1 MLYSEVQDAELIT
14 RYASGD
20 ERAFEVLMLRHGDPL
35 FAAIVSK
42 VKDRDV
48 ADDIFQEVWIKFIH
62 SVKSGDYAES
72 GKFAAWIHRVAR
84 NATMDF
90 FRKQQRSP
98 VSNSEHMDL
107 ASDGIADEA
116 LNAEERAVA
125 MQWMHDAHEAVQTAS
140 GRPKDRARAAAAVRL
155 EFQRNRRRDGG
166 RNQYRPRSHALRRS
180 QLAAN
185 AARRNTKLTG
195 QALGS

>member
-20 ERAFEVLMLRHGDPL
+20 ERAFEVLMRRHGDPL

-107 ASDGIADEA
+107 ASDGIADDA

-125 MQWMHDAHEAVQTAS
+125 MQWMHDAHEAVKRLPADQKLVLELRLQSGLSFKEIAEETGVGINTAL
-140 GRPKDRARAAAAVRL
+140 GRMRYAVA
-155 EFQRNRRRDGG
+155 N
-166 RNQYRPRSHALRRS
+166 LRRM
-180 QLAAN
+180 LHVEIPN
-185 AARRNTKLTG
+185 
-195 QALGS
+195 